1 MDHKP
6 TETKDVTPVND
17 TLEDLLNNPF
27 STPTDTLTTSQQAE
41 IDQLQEQQT
50 AARLIDKLPA
60 ERQEQAKQLAAKID
74 ANDAQSVIS
83 YGSAAQ
89 AKLSEFSQ
97 SMLNHVQAQDIGPVG
112 DSLTELM
119 YRLQEANPDELR
131 AGEGNIFQRVFGKV
145 KQSIYEVTAKYQKIG
160 AQIDKISVKLDKE
173 KDGLLKDNLMLEQ
186 LYQKNKDYFD
196 ALNIYIAAGELKMEE
211 LQTTIIPEAMK
222 RAEETGDQMDVQIAN
237 DYTQFLD
244 RLDKRTHDLRLAR
257 QITIQQAPQI
267 RLIQNTNQALAE
279 KIQASI
285 ATAIPL
291 WKNQVVIALTLLR
304 QKDAVTAQRQVSETT
319 NDLLKKNSEMLKI
332 SAIETAKENERGIVD
347 IETLQTTQN
356 DLIETIQENI
366 AYPKRRKRKTSSCRS
381 RAWTHGRRSETKTV
395 GFNPIDHLSLVTKT
409 NAQQQFITTVDGRFS
424 YLSSNFSIGVYFSF
438 ILLCP

>member
-1 MDHKP
+1 MNEENKP
-6 TETKDVTPVND
+6 TDVTPVND

-27 STPTDTLTTSQQAE
+27 STPTNSLTQSQEAE
-41 IDQLQEQQT
+41 ITQLQEQQQ
-50 AARLIDKLPA
+50 AARLIDKLPP
-60 ERQEQAKQLAAKID
+60 ERQAQAKELAAKID
-74 ANDAQSVIS
+74 TADAQSVIS

-89 AKLSEFSQ
+89 TKLSEFSQ
-97 SMLNHVQAQDIGPVG
+97 SMLNHVQVQDIGPVG

-160 AQIDKISVKLDKE
+160 AQIDKIAVKLDKE

-211 LQTTIIPEAMK
+211 LQTVTIPAAMK
-222 RAEETGDQMDVQIAN
+222 KAEETGDQMDVQIAN

-279 KIQASI
+279 KIQASV

-347 IETLQTTQN
+347 IETLQKTQN
-356 DLIETIQENI
+356 DLVETIQETLRI
-366 AYPKRRKRKTSSCRS
+366 QQEGKEKRRH
-381 RAWTHGRRSETKTV
+381 AEVELTHMEEDLKQ
-395 GFNPIDHLSLVTKT
+395 K
-409 NAQQQFITTVDGRFS
+409 
-424 YLSSNFSIGVYFSF
+424 
-438 ILLCP
+438 LLDLTQ

>member
-1 MDHKP
+1 MNEENKP
-6 TETKDVTPVND
+6 TDVTPVND

-27 STPTDTLTTSQQAE
+27 STPTNSLTQSQEAE
-41 IDQLQEQQT
+41 ITQLQEQQK
-50 AARLIDKLPA
+50 AARLIDKLPP
-60 ERQEQAKQLAAKID
+60 ERQAQAKELAAKID
-74 ANDAQSVIS
+74 TTDAQSVIS

-89 AKLSEFSQ
+89 TKLSEFSQ
-97 SMLNHVQAQDIGPVG
+97 SMLNHVQVQDIGPVG

-160 AQIDKISVKLDKE
+160 AQIDKIAVKLDKE

-211 LQTTIIPEAMK
+211 LQTVTIPAAMK
-222 RAEETGDQMDVQIAN
+222 KAEETGDQMDVQIAN

-279 KIQASI
+279 KIQASV

-347 IETLQTTQN
+347 IETLQKTQN
-356 DLIETIQENI
+356 DLVETIQETLRI
-366 AYPKRRKRKTSSCRS
+366 QQEGKEKRRH
-381 RAWTHGRRSETKTV
+381 AEVELTHMEEDLKQ
-395 GFNPIDHLSLVTKT
+395 K
-409 NAQQQFITTVDGRFS
+409 
-424 YLSSNFSIGVYFSF
+424 
-438 ILLCP
+438 LLDLTQ

>member
-1 MDHKP
+1 MMKESSFNEPQGGVLMVNNHP
-6 TETKDVTPVND
+6 SEPKDITPVND

-27 STPTDTLTTSQQAE
+27 STPTDKLTQTQQNE
-41 IDQLQEQQT
+41 INALQEQQT
-50 AARLIDKLPA
+50 ATRLIDKLPA
-60 ERQEQAKQLAAKID
+60 ERQEQAKELAAKID

-83 YGSAAQ
+83 YGSAAAQ
-89 AKLSEFSQ
+89 TKLSEFSQ

-160 AQIDKISVKLDKE
+160 AQIDKISIKLDKE

-222 RAEETGDQMDVQIAN
+222 KAEETGDQMDVQIAN

-356 DLIETIQENI
+356 DLIETIQETLRI
-366 AYPKRRKRKTSSCRS
+366 QQEGKEKRRHAEVELGNMEDDLKQK
-381 RAWTHGRRSETKTV
+381 
-395 GFNPIDHLSLVTKT
+395 
-409 NAQQQFITTVDGRFS
+409 
-424 YLSSNFSIGVYFSF
+424 
-438 ILLCP
+438 LLDLTQ

>member
-332 SAIETAKENERGIVD
+332 SAIETAKENERGIVA

-356 DLIETIQENI
+356 DLIETIQETLRI
-366 AYPKRRKRKTSSCRS
+366 QKEGKEKRRHAEVELGHMEEDLKQK
-381 RAWTHGRRSETKTV
+381 
-395 GFNPIDHLSLVTKT
+395 
-409 NAQQQFITTVDGRFS
+409 
-424 YLSSNFSIGVYFSF
+424 
-438 ILLCP
+438 LLDLTQ

>member
-1 MDHKP
+1 MMKESSFNEPQGGVLMVNNHPSEPNDI
-6 TETKDVTPVND
+6 TPVND

-27 STPTDTLTTSQQAE
+27 STPTDKLTQTQQNE
-41 IDQLQEQQT
+41 INALQEQQT
-50 AARLIDKLPA
+50 ATRLIDKLPA
-60 ERQEQAKQLAAKID
+60 ERQEQAKELAAKID

-89 AKLSEFSQ
+89 TKLSEFSQ

-119 YRLQEANPDELR
+119 YRLQEENPDELR

-160 AQIDKISVKLDKE
+160 AQIDKISIKLDKE

-196 ALNIYIAAGELKMEE
+196 ALNIYIAAGELKMED

-222 RAEETGDQMDVQIAN
+222 KAEETGDQMDVQIAN

-356 DLIETIQENI
+356 DLIETIQETLRI
-366 AYPKRRKRKTSSCRS
+366 QQEGKEKRRHAEVELGNMEDDLKQK
-381 RAWTHGRRSETKTV
+381 
-395 GFNPIDHLSLVTKT
+395 
-409 NAQQQFITTVDGRFS
+409 
-424 YLSSNFSIGVYFSF
+424 
-438 ILLCP
+438 LLDLTQ

>member
-6 TETKDVTPVND
+6 TETKDITPVND

-27 STPTDTLTTSQQAE
+27 STPIDTLTTSQQAE

-60 ERQEQAKQLAAKID
+60 ERQEQAKQLAVKID

-222 RAEETGDQMDVQIAN
+222 KAEETGDQMDVQIAN

-356 DLIETIQENI
+356 DLIETIQETLRI
-366 AYPKRRKRKTSSCRS
+366 QKEGKEKRRHAEVELGHMEEDLKQK
-381 RAWTHGRRSETKTV
+381 
-395 GFNPIDHLSLVTKT
+395 
-409 NAQQQFITTVDGRFS
+409 
-424 YLSSNFSIGVYFSF
+424 
-438 ILLCP
+438 LLDLTQ